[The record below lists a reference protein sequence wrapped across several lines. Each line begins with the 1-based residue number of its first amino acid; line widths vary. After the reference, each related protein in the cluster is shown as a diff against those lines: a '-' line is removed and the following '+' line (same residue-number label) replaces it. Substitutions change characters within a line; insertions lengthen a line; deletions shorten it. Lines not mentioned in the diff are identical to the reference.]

1 MQIQKFILN
10 RDFKTKRE
18 NFRSNSITLIVLEKN
33 FYLYI
38 FKAQNSIKY
47 DLMRSNQNVIQNYTQ
62 NFLKNPNIYYK
73 SLYVYN

>member
-33 FYLYI
+33 SYLY
-38 FKAQNSIKY
+38 
-47 DLMRSNQNVIQNYTQ
+47 
-62 NFLKNPNIYYK
+62 
-73 SLYVYN
+73 

>member
-47 DLMRSNQNVIQNYTQ
+47 DLMRSNRNVI
-62 NFLKNPNIYYK
+62 
-73 SLYVYN
+73 